1 MFFSPAIN
9 RWRHQYQN
17 KYELVILE
25 ENPNSFS
32 FDQSYS
38 IKENKKKIFN

>member
-1 MFFSPAIN
+1 VALKQLEYSYILFSK
-9 RWRHQYQN
+9 Q
-17 KYELVILE
+17 E
-25 ENPNSFS
+25 ETIKASNPKSFS